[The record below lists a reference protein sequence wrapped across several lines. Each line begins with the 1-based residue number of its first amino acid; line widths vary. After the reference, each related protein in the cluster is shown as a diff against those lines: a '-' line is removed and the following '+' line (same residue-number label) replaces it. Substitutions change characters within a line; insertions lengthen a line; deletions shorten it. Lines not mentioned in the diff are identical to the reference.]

1 MSLRDPQN
9 NMCSKGA
16 SRVYVL
22 QHSSDKLFGSQLQL
36 LYWIPRCNPAIGTG
50 TWSRRAVTYAHR
62 PRFRQVR
69 YHVQKRTTKRTYS
82 WRYWT
87 QTRDLSATTLFFTCL
102 LTLHVLLQIYIRHF
116 DSSHYNN
123 VSTVY
128 ADLLGRTQI
137 RDKYTLMGVNNLQGI
152 K

>member
-1 MSLRDPQN
+1 MTLRDPQN

-36 LYWIPRCNPAIGTG
+36 LYWIPRCNPAIGKG

-87 QTRDLSATTLFFTCL
+87 ETQVTFPRQLLFSRAYLLCCMYCYRYIFDISTAVIITMCLPYTQTYWDAPR
-102 LTLHVLLQIYIRHF
+102 
-116 DSSHYNN
+116 
-123 VSTVY
+123 
-128 ADLLGRTQI
+128 
-137 RDKYTLMGVNNLQGI
+137 
-152 K
+152 